1 MFMQTLD
8 YCICGRLQAE
18 VLYIRIKLHKME
30 YKSLTI
36 RFSNYSGENLPCLS
50 KHGSSGA
57 SCVRPILKGHRV
69 KNMEICLALAV
80 LLCGGR

>member
-1 MFMQTLD
+1 MQTLD

-36 RFSNYSGENLPCLS
+36 RFSNYSGDNLPCLS

-57 SCVRPILKGHRV
+57 SCKAYPKRPQSEERGDLSGFSSISLWR
-69 KNMEICLALAV
+69 
-80 LLCGGR
+80 